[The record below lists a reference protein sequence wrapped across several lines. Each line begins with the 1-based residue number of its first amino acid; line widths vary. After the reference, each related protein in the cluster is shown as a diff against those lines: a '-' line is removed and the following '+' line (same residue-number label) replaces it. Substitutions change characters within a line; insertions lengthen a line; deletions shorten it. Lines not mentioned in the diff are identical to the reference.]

1 MWNFE
6 EVRGKRNGPERVNGE
21 IEVYKADI
29 ETPST
34 VKFAGEELVK
44 GRTGCHDSSPLF
56 FFANFSPPFLSGGRP
71 LTTYLDS
78 NFSFFH
84 HNLHFSF
91 FFVKL

>member
-1 MWNFE
+1 MKLFLRWGMCARIGGRREWSFE

-56 FFANFSPPFLSGGRP
+56 FFAIFSPPFLSGD
-71 LTTYLDS
+71 L
-78 NFSFFH
+78 
-84 HNLHFSF
+84 
-91 FFVKL
+91 